1 MMRKLLT
8 FLKAV
13 AIATLIAGC
22 GGTGTENEPEITPE
36 IKFTEDIVTSG
47 ISVESAEQSITLS
60 FSSNVAWSATVSAN
74 WLTISPSSGEAG
86 KNSVKVE
93 VEENRT
99 GQPRSATI
107 TISDK
112 ESTRKVSVTV
122 RQEALKASLTVS
134 PESLEFSANKGE
146 EMLNVTSNTDWVITK
161 DAEWITLDSDKGKG
175 LATIAAGVTENT
187 SLTSRT
193 GTITVS
199 TSDGS
204 VKKTVSVRQSGA
216 DVIFTIDKNE
226 FNVAAVGESFSVKVT
241 RNIGYKINSQPEWV
255 KQPDKA
261 NSGNVD
267 TYTFTAEANTTTE
280 AREGVIVFCNDNNEC
295 VPVTVKQV
303 GANATLSV
311 SPAELTF
318 TAKAEA
324 KSLDITS
331 NTAWTATSSASWA
344 KINAASGN
352 GNAQVTVTAEENTA
366 ITQRSATIT
375 IKTADG
381 KATATVKVTQSA
393 ANVIFSVDRNEFN
406 VAAAGESF
414 SVKVTHNIGYK
425 INSMPDWVKQTNKT
439 TSGNTDTFT
448 FKAEANTS
456 TTARE
461 GVIVFCNDNNECVP
475 VTVKQVGANATLSVS
490 PAELTF
496 TANTESKSLNV
507 TSNTA
512 WTATSSASW
521 AKINAASGNGN
532 AQVTV
537 TAEENTAITQRS
549 ATVTIKTAD
558 GKASATVKVTQSA
571 ANVIFSVDRNEFNV
585 AAAGESF
592 SVKVTHN
599 IGYKI
604 NSQPEW
610 VKQTGK
616 EPSGN
621 TDTYTFTA
629 EANTSTEAREGVIVF
644 CNDNNEC
651 VPVTVKQVGANAT
664 LSVSPA
670 SMTFTAKSESKTFTV
685 TSNTDWTMT
694 SDAAWVK
701 LSATDGSGNA
711 QVTVTAEENTA
722 TKQRIA
728 TITLKTKDGKTTAT
742 VKLSQN
748 GADIIFR
755 IDGDNREYKVE
766 AEGGEIQFSVI
777 HNIECYLKKNPE
789 WVILDNMQ
797 TYNGATWYKLKVI
810 PNTSTT
816 ERGGK
821 IVIRGLAENECEL
834 EILVIQAAGKPK
846 GGNENTTTGGEIT
859 IE

>member
-1 MMRKLLT
+1 MRKLLT

-60 FSSNVAWSATVSAN
+60 FSTNVAWSATVSAD

-112 ESTRKVSVTV
+112 ESMQKVSVTV

-193 GTITVS
+193 GSITVS

-241 RNIGYKINSQPEWV
+241 HNIGYKINSQPEWV

-267 TYTFTAEANTTTE
+267 TYTFTAEANTSTE

-295 VPVTVKQV
+295 VPVTVKQA

-318 TAKAEA
+318 TANTES
-324 KSLDITS
+324 KSLDVTS
-331 NTAWTATSSASWA
+331 NTAWTAASGASWA
-344 KINAASGN
+344 KLNKTNGS
-352 GNAQVTVTAEENTA
+352 GNAQIAVTAEENTA

-393 ANVIFSVDRNEFN
+393 ANVIFSVDKNEHS
-406 VAAAGESF
+406 VAAAG
-414 SVKVTHNIGYK
+414 G
-425 INSMPDWVKQTNKT
+425 D
-439 TSGNTDTFT
+439 
-448 FKAEANTS
+448 
-456 TTARE
+456 
-461 GVIVFCNDNNECVP
+461 
-475 VTVKQVGANATLSVS
+475 
-490 PAELTF
+490 
-496 TANTESKSLNV
+496 
-507 TSNTA
+507 
-512 WTATSSASW
+512 
-521 AKINAASGNGN
+521 
-532 AQVTV
+532 
-537 TAEENTAITQRS
+537 
-549 ATVTIKTAD
+549 
-558 GKASATVKVTQSA
+558 
-571 ANVIFSVDRNEFNV
+571 
-585 AAAGESF
+585 F

-604 NSQPEW
+604 NSQPDW

-616 EPSGN
+616 ASSGN
-621 TDTYTFTA
+621 VDTYTFNA

-651 VPVTVKQVGANAT
+651 VPVTVKQAGANAT

-766 AEGGEIQFSVI
+766 AEGGEIQFFVI

-797 TYNGATWYKLKVI
+797 TYNGATWYKLKVL
-810 PNTSTT
+810 PNTSTS
-816 ERGGK
+816 ERGGI

>member
-47 ISVESAEQSITLS
+47 ISVESAEQSVTLS
-60 FSSNVAWSATVSAN
+60 FSTNVAWSATVSAD

-112 ESTRKVSVTV
+112 ESMQKVSVTV

-193 GTITVS
+193 GSITVS

-216 DVIFTIDKNE
+216 DVVFSVDKNE
-226 FNVAAVGESFSVKVT
+226 HSVAAAGGDFTVKVT

-267 TYTFTAEANTTTE
+267 TYTFTAEANTSTE
-280 AREGVIVFCNDNNEC
+280 AREGIIVFCNDNNEC
-295 VPVTVKQV
+295 VPVTVKQ
-303 GANATLSV
+303 A
-311 SPAELTF
+311 
-318 TAKAEA
+318 
-324 KSLDITS
+324 
-331 NTAWTATSSASWA
+331 
-344 KINAASGN
+344 
-352 GNAQVTVTAEENTA
+352 
-366 ITQRSATIT
+366 
-375 IKTADG
+375 
-381 KATATVKVTQSA
+381 
-393 ANVIFSVDRNEFN
+393 
-406 VAAAGESF
+406 
-414 SVKVTHNIGYK
+414 
-425 INSMPDWVKQTNKT
+425 
-439 TSGNTDTFT
+439 
-448 FKAEANTS
+448 
-456 TTARE
+456 
-461 GVIVFCNDNNECVP
+461 
-475 VTVKQVGANATLSVS
+475 GANATLSVS

-496 TANTESKSLNV
+496 TANTESKSLDV

-512 WTATSSASW
+512 WTAASGASW
-521 AKINAASGNGN
+521 AKLNKTNGSGN
-532 AQVTV
+532 AQIAV

-549 ATVTIKTAD
+549 ATITIKTAD

-571 ANVIFSVDRNEFNV
+571 ANVIFSVDKNEHSV
-585 AAAGESF
+585 AAAGGDF
-592 SVKVTHN
+592 TVKVTHN

-616 EPSGN
+616 VPSGN

-651 VPVTVKQVGANAT
+651 IQVTVKQAGAKAS

-670 SMTFTAKSESKTFTV
+670 ELTFTAKPESKSFSV
-685 TSNTDWTMT
+685 SSNTDW
-694 SDAAWVK
+694 SVASSADWVK
-701 LSATDGSGNA
+701 IGTTSGSGNA
-711 QVTVTAEENTA
+711 HVTASAEENTA
-722 TKQRIA
+722 TTQRTA
-728 TITLKTKDGKTTAT
+728 TITLKTTDGKATAT
-742 VKLSQN
+742 IKVTQNPADVVFSIDIKEFSIDAKGEEITIKIKHNSAYSVKSMPDWVNQTN
-748 GADIIFR
+748 KTVSGDTDNISFAVQHNPGYKRQGEIIFNG
-755 IDGDNREYKVE
+755 DGIYGTVTIK
-766 AEGGEIQFSVI
+766 QFGS
-777 HNIECYLKKNPE
+777 KA
-789 WVILDNMQ
+789 D
-797 TYNGATWYKLKVI
+797 
-810 PNTSTT
+810 
-816 ERGGK
+816 
-821 IVIRGLAENECEL
+821 
-834 EILVIQAAGKPK
+834 
-846 GGNENTTTGGEIT
+846 GGNDDTTTGGKIT
-859 IE
+859 LE

>member
-1 MMRKLLT
+1 MRKLLT

-22 GGTGTENEPEITPE
+22 GGTGTETEPEITPE

-60 FSSNVAWSATVSAN
+60 FSTNVAWSATVSAD

-112 ESTRKVSVTV
+112 ESMQKVSVTI

-216 DVIFTIDKNE
+216 DVIFTINKNE

-241 RNIGYKINSQPEWV
+241 RNIGYKINSQPEWM

-261 NSGNVD
+261 NSGNV
-267 TYTFTAEANTTTE
+267 
-280 AREGVIVFCNDNNEC
+280 
-295 VPVTVKQV
+295 
-303 GANATLSV
+303 
-311 SPAELTF
+311 
-318 TAKAEA
+318 
-324 KSLDITS
+324 
-331 NTAWTATSSASWA
+331 
-344 KINAASGN
+344 
-352 GNAQVTVTAEENTA
+352 
-366 ITQRSATIT
+366 
-375 IKTADG
+375 
-381 KATATVKVTQSA
+381 
-393 ANVIFSVDRNEFN
+393 
-406 VAAAGESF
+406 
-414 SVKVTHNIGYK
+414 
-425 INSMPDWVKQTNKT
+425 
-439 TSGNTDTFT
+439 
-448 FKAEANTS
+448 
-456 TTARE
+456 
-461 GVIVFCNDNNECVP
+461 
-475 VTVKQVGANATLSVS
+475 
-490 PAELTF
+490 
-496 TANTESKSLNV
+496 
-507 TSNTA
+507 
-512 WTATSSASW
+512 
-521 AKINAASGNGN
+521 
-532 AQVTV
+532 
-537 TAEENTAITQRS
+537 
-549 ATVTIKTAD
+549 
-558 GKASATVKVTQSA
+558 
-571 ANVIFSVDRNEFNV
+571 
-585 AAAGESF
+585 
-592 SVKVTHN
+592 
-599 IGYKI
+599 
-604 NSQPEW
+604 
-610 VKQTGK
+610 
-616 EPSGN
+616 
-621 TDTYTFTA
+621 DTYTFTA

-651 VPVTVKQVGANAT
+651 VPVTVKQAGANATLSVSPAELTFTANTESKSLDVTSNTAWTAASGASWAKLNKTNGSGNAQIAVTAEENTAITQRSATITIKTADGKASATVKVTQSAANVIFSVDKNEHSVATAGGDFTVKVTHNIGYKINSQPEWVKQADKTTSGNTDTFSFKAEANTSTVAREGVIVFCNDNNECVPVTVKQAGANAT

-766 AEGGEIQFSVI
+766 AEGGEIQFFVI

-797 TYNGATWYKLKVI
+797 TYNGATCYKLKVL
-810 PNTSTT
+810 PNTSTS
-816 ERGGK
+816 ERGGI

>member
-8 FLKAV
+8 FLQAV
-13 AIATLIAGC
+13 AISTLIAGC
-22 GGTGTENEPEITPE
+22 GGTGTETGPEITPE

-60 FSSNVAWSATVSAN
+60 FSTNVAWSATVSAD

-112 ESTRKVSVTV
+112 ESTQKVSVTV

-193 GTITVS
+193 GSITVS

-216 DVIFTIDKNE
+216 AVVFSVDKNE
-226 FNVAAVGESFSVKVT
+226 HS
-241 RNIGYKINSQPEWV
+241 
-255 KQPDKA
+255 
-261 NSGNVD
+261 
-267 TYTFTAEANTTTE
+267 
-280 AREGVIVFCNDNNEC
+280 
-295 VPVTVKQV
+295 
-303 GANATLSV
+303 
-311 SPAELTF
+311 
-318 TAKAEA
+318 
-324 KSLDITS
+324 
-331 NTAWTATSSASWA
+331 
-344 KINAASGN
+344 
-352 GNAQVTVTAEENTA
+352 
-366 ITQRSATIT
+366 
-375 IKTADG
+375 
-381 KATATVKVTQSA
+381 
-393 ANVIFSVDRNEFN
+393 
-406 VAAAGESF
+406 VAAAG
-414 SVKVTHNIGYK
+414 G
-425 INSMPDWVKQTNKT
+425 D
-439 TSGNTDTFT
+439 FT
-448 FKAEANTS
+448 
-456 TTARE
+456 
-461 GVIVFCNDNNECVP
+461 
-475 VTVKQVGANATLSVS
+475 
-490 PAELTF
+490 
-496 TANTESKSLNV
+496 
-507 TSNTA
+507 
-512 WTATSSASW
+512 
-521 AKINAASGNGN
+521 
-532 AQVTV
+532 
-537 TAEENTAITQRS
+537 
-549 ATVTIKTAD
+549 
-558 GKASATVKVTQSA
+558 
-571 ANVIFSVDRNEFNV
+571 
-585 AAAGESF
+585 
-592 SVKVTHN
+592 VKVTHN

-610 VKQTGK
+610 VKQPDK
-616 EPSGN
+616 ASSGN
-621 TDTYTFTA
+621 VDTYTFTA

-651 VPVTVKQVGANAT
+651 VPVTVKQAGANATLSASPAELTFTANTESKSLDVTSNTAWTAASGASWAKLNKTNGSGNAQIAVTAEENTAITQRSATITIKTADGKASATVKVTQSAANVIFSVDKNEHSVAAAGGDFTVKVTHNIGYKINSQPEWVKQADKTTSGNTDTFSFKAEANTSTVAREGVIVFCNDNNECVPVTVKQAGANAT

-766 AEGGEIQFSVI
+766 AEGGEIQFFVI

-797 TYNGATWYKLKVI
+797 TYNGATCYKLKVL
-810 PNTSTT
+810 PNTSTS
-816 ERGGK
+816 ERGGI

>member
-8 FLKAV
+8 FLQAV
-13 AIATLIAGC
+13 AISTLIAGC

-60 FSSNVAWSATVSAN
+60 FSTNVAWSATVSAD

-112 ESTRKVSVTV
+112 ESMQKVSVTV

-193 GTITVS
+193 GSITVS

-216 DVIFTIDKNE
+216 DVVFSVDKNE
-226 FNVAAVGESFSVKVT
+226 HSVAAAGGDFTVKVT
-241 RNIGYKINSQPEWV
+241 HNIGYKINSQPEWV
-255 KQPDKA
+255 KQTGKVP
-261 NSGNVD
+261 SGNTD
-267 TYTFTAEANTTTE
+267 TYTFTAEANTSTE
-280 AREGVIVFCNDNNEC
+280 AREGIIVFCNDNNEC
-295 VPVTVKQV
+295 VPVTVKQ
-303 GANATLSV
+303 A
-311 SPAELTF
+311 
-318 TAKAEA
+318 
-324 KSLDITS
+324 
-331 NTAWTATSSASWA
+331 
-344 KINAASGN
+344 
-352 GNAQVTVTAEENTA
+352 
-366 ITQRSATIT
+366 
-375 IKTADG
+375 
-381 KATATVKVTQSA
+381 
-393 ANVIFSVDRNEFN
+393 
-406 VAAAGESF
+406 
-414 SVKVTHNIGYK
+414 
-425 INSMPDWVKQTNKT
+425 
-439 TSGNTDTFT
+439 
-448 FKAEANTS
+448 
-456 TTARE
+456 
-461 GVIVFCNDNNECVP
+461 
-475 VTVKQVGANATLSVS
+475 GANATLSVS

-496 TANTESKSLNV
+496 TANTESKSLDV

-512 WTATSSASW
+512 WTAASGASW
-521 AKINAASGNGN
+521 AKLNKTNGSGN
-532 AQVTV
+532 AQIAV

-549 ATVTIKTAD
+549 ATITIKTAD

-571 ANVIFSVDRNEFNV
+571 ANVIFSVDKNEHSV
-585 AAAGESF
+585 AAAGGDF
-592 SVKVTHN
+592 TVKVTHN

-616 EPSGN
+616 VPSGN

-651 VPVTVKQVGANAT
+651 IQVTVKQAGAKAS

-670 SMTFTAKSESKTFTV
+670 ELTFTAKPESKSFSV
-685 TSNTDWTMT
+685 SSNTDW
-694 SDAAWVK
+694 SVASSADWVK
-701 LSATDGSGNA
+701 IGTTSGSGNA
-711 QVTVTAEENTA
+711 HVTASAEENTA
-722 TKQRIA
+722 TTQRTA
-728 TITLKTKDGKTTAT
+728 TITLKTTDGKATAT
-742 VKLSQN
+742 IKVTQNPADVVFSIDIKEFSIDAKGEEITIKIKHNSAYSVKSMPDWVNQTN
-748 GADIIFR
+748 KTVSGDTDNISFAVQHNPGYKRQGEIIFNG
-755 IDGDNREYKVE
+755 DGIYGTVTIK
-766 AEGGEIQFSVI
+766 QFGS
-777 HNIECYLKKNPE
+777 KA
-789 WVILDNMQ
+789 D
-797 TYNGATWYKLKVI
+797 
-810 PNTSTT
+810 
-816 ERGGK
+816 
-821 IVIRGLAENECEL
+821 
-834 EILVIQAAGKPK
+834 
-846 GGNENTTTGGEIT
+846 GGNDDTTTGGKIT
-859 IE
+859 LE

>member
-60 FSSNVAWSATVSAN
+60 FSTNVAWSATVSAD

-112 ESTRKVSVTV
+112 ESMQKVSVTV

-193 GTITVS
+193 GSITVS

-216 DVIFTIDKNE
+216 DVVFSVDKNE
-226 FNVAAVGESFSVKVT
+226 HSVAAAGGDFTVKVT
-241 RNIGYKINSQPEWV
+241 HNIGYKINSQPEWV

-267 TYTFTAEANTTTE
+267 TYTFTAEANTSTE
-280 AREGVIVFCNDNNEC
+280 AREGIIVFCNDNNEC
-295 VPVTVKQV
+295 VPVTVKQ
-303 GANATLSV
+303 A
-311 SPAELTF
+311 
-318 TAKAEA
+318 
-324 KSLDITS
+324 
-331 NTAWTATSSASWA
+331 
-344 KINAASGN
+344 
-352 GNAQVTVTAEENTA
+352 
-366 ITQRSATIT
+366 
-375 IKTADG
+375 
-381 KATATVKVTQSA
+381 
-393 ANVIFSVDRNEFN
+393 
-406 VAAAGESF
+406 
-414 SVKVTHNIGYK
+414 
-425 INSMPDWVKQTNKT
+425 
-439 TSGNTDTFT
+439 
-448 FKAEANTS
+448 
-456 TTARE
+456 
-461 GVIVFCNDNNECVP
+461 
-475 VTVKQVGANATLSVS
+475 GANATLSVS

-496 TANTESKSLNV
+496 TANTESKSLDV

-512 WTATSSASW
+512 WTAASGASW
-521 AKINAASGNGN
+521 AKLNKTNGSGN
-532 AQVTV
+532 AQIAV

-549 ATVTIKTAD
+549 ATITIKTAD

-571 ANVIFSVDRNEFNV
+571 ANVIFSVDKNEHSV
-585 AAAGESF
+585 AAAGGDF
-592 SVKVTHN
+592 TVKVTHN

-616 EPSGN
+616 VSSGN

-651 VPVTVKQVGANAT
+651 IQVTVKQAGAKAS

-670 SMTFTAKSESKTFTV
+670 ELTFTAKPESKSFSV
-685 TSNTDWTMT
+685 SSNTDW
-694 SDAAWVK
+694 SVASSADWVK
-701 LSATDGSGNA
+701 IGTTSGSGNA
-711 QVTVTAEENTA
+711 HVTASAEENTA
-722 TKQRIA
+722 TTQRTA
-728 TITLKTKDGKTTAT
+728 TITLKTTDGKATAT
-742 VKLSQN
+742 IKVTQNPADVVFSIDIKEFSIDAKGEEITIKIKHNSAYSVKSMPDWVNQTN
-748 GADIIFR
+748 KTVSGDTDNISFAVQHNPGYKRQGEIIFNG
-755 IDGDNREYKVE
+755 DGIYGTVTIK
-766 AEGGEIQFSVI
+766 QFGS
-777 HNIECYLKKNPE
+777 KA
-789 WVILDNMQ
+789 D
-797 TYNGATWYKLKVI
+797 
-810 PNTSTT
+810 
-816 ERGGK
+816 
-821 IVIRGLAENECEL
+821 
-834 EILVIQAAGKPK
+834 
-846 GGNENTTTGGEIT
+846 GGNDDTTTGGKIT
-859 IE
+859 LE

>member
-8 FLKAV
+8 FLQAV
-13 AIATLIAGC
+13 AISTLIAGC
-22 GGTGTENEPEITPE
+22 GGTGTETGPEITPE

-60 FSSNVAWSATVSAN
+60 FSTNVAWSATVSAD

-112 ESTRKVSVTV
+112 ESMQKVSVTI

-241 RNIGYKINSQPEWV
+241 HNIGYKINSQPEWV
-255 KQPDKA
+255 KQADKA

-267 TYTFTAEANTTTE
+267 TYTFTAEANTSTE

-295 VPVTVKQV
+295 VPVTVKQA

-318 TAKAEA
+318 TANTES
-324 KSLDITS
+324 KSLDVTS
-331 NTAWTATSSASWA
+331 NTAWTAASGASWA
-344 KINAASGN
+344 KLNKTNGS
-352 GNAQVTVTAEENTA
+352 GNAQIAVTAEENTA

-393 ANVIFSVDRNEFN
+393 ANVIFSVDKNEHS
-406 VAAAGESF
+406 VATAGGDF
-414 SVKVTHNIGYK
+414 TVKVTRNIGYK
-425 INSMPDWVKQTNKT
+425 INSQPEWVKQADKT
-439 TSGNTDTFT
+439 TSGNTDTFS

-456 TTARE
+456 TVARE

-475 VTVKQVGANATLSVS
+475 VTVKQA
-490 PAELTF
+490 
-496 TANTESKSLNV
+496 
-507 TSNTA
+507 
-512 WTATSSASW
+512 
-521 AKINAASGNGN
+521 
-532 AQVTV
+532 
-537 TAEENTAITQRS
+537 
-549 ATVTIKTAD
+549 
-558 GKASATVKVTQSA
+558 
-571 ANVIFSVDRNEFNV
+571 
-585 AAAGESF
+585 
-592 SVKVTHN
+592 
-599 IGYKI
+599 
-604 NSQPEW
+604 
-610 VKQTGK
+610 
-616 EPSGN
+616 
-621 TDTYTFTA
+621 
-629 EANTSTEAREGVIVF
+629 
-644 CNDNNEC
+644 
-651 VPVTVKQVGANAT
+651 GANAT

-766 AEGGEIQFSVI
+766 AEGGEIQFFVI

-797 TYNGATWYKLKVI
+797 TYNGATCYKLKVL
-810 PNTSTT
+810 PNTSTS
-816 ERGGK
+816 ERGGI

>member
-47 ISVESAEQSITLS
+47 ISIESAEQSITLS
-60 FSSNVAWSATVSAN
+60 FSTNVAWSATVSAD

-112 ESTRKVSVTV
+112 ESMQKVSVTV

-193 GTITVS
+193 GSITVS

-216 DVIFTIDKNE
+216 DVVFSVDKNE
-226 FNVAAVGESFSVKVT
+226 HSVAAAGGDFTVKVT
-241 RNIGYKINSQPEWV
+241 HNIGYKINSQPEWV

-267 TYTFTAEANTTTE
+267 TYTFTAEANTSTE
-280 AREGVIVFCNDNNEC
+280 AREGIIVFCNDNNEC
-295 VPVTVKQV
+295 VPVTVKQ
-303 GANATLSV
+303 A
-311 SPAELTF
+311 
-318 TAKAEA
+318 
-324 KSLDITS
+324 
-331 NTAWTATSSASWA
+331 
-344 KINAASGN
+344 
-352 GNAQVTVTAEENTA
+352 
-366 ITQRSATIT
+366 
-375 IKTADG
+375 
-381 KATATVKVTQSA
+381 
-393 ANVIFSVDRNEFN
+393 
-406 VAAAGESF
+406 
-414 SVKVTHNIGYK
+414 
-425 INSMPDWVKQTNKT
+425 
-439 TSGNTDTFT
+439 
-448 FKAEANTS
+448 
-456 TTARE
+456 
-461 GVIVFCNDNNECVP
+461 
-475 VTVKQVGANATLSVS
+475 GANATLSVS

-496 TANTESKSLNV
+496 TANTESKSLDV

-512 WTATSSASW
+512 WTAASGASW
-521 AKINAASGNGN
+521 AKLNKTNGSGN
-532 AQVTV
+532 AQIAV

-549 ATVTIKTAD
+549 ATITIKTAD

-571 ANVIFSVDRNEFNV
+571 ANVIFSVDKNAHSV
-585 AAAGESF
+585 AAAGGDIT
-592 SVKVTHN
+592 VKVTRN

-616 EPSGN
+616 VPSGN

-651 VPVTVKQVGANAT
+651 IQVTVKQAGAKAS

-670 SMTFTAKSESKTFTV
+670 ELTFTAKPESKSFSV
-685 TSNTDWTMT
+685 SSNTDW
-694 SDAAWVK
+694 SVASSADWVK
-701 LSATDGSGNA
+701 IGTTSGSGNA
-711 QVTVTAEENTA
+711 HVTASAEENTA
-722 TKQRIA
+722 TTQRTA
-728 TITLKTKDGKTTAT
+728 TITLKTTDGKATAT
-742 VKLSQN
+742 IKVTQNPADVVFSIDIKEFSIDAKGEEITIKIKHNSAYSVKSMPDWVNQTN
-748 GADIIFR
+748 KTVSGDTDNISFAVQHNPGYKRQGEIIFNG
-755 IDGDNREYKVE
+755 DGIYGTVTIK
-766 AEGGEIQFSVI
+766 QFGS
-777 HNIECYLKKNPE
+777 KA
-789 WVILDNMQ
+789 D
-797 TYNGATWYKLKVI
+797 
-810 PNTSTT
+810 
-816 ERGGK
+816 
-821 IVIRGLAENECEL
+821 
-834 EILVIQAAGKPK
+834 
-846 GGNENTTTGGEIT
+846 GGNDDTTTGGKIT
-859 IE
+859 LE

>member
-1 MMRKLLT
+1 MRKLLT
-8 FLKAV
+8 FLQAV
-13 AIATLIAGC
+13 AISTLIAGC

-60 FSSNVAWSATVSAN
+60 FSTNVAWSATVSAD

-112 ESTRKVSVTV
+112 ESMQKVSVTI

-193 GTITVS
+193 GIITVS

-267 TYTFTAEANTTTE
+267 TYTFTAEANTSTE

-295 VPVTVKQV
+295 VPVTVKQ
-303 GANATLSV
+303 A
-311 SPAELTF
+311 
-318 TAKAEA
+318 
-324 KSLDITS
+324 
-331 NTAWTATSSASWA
+331 
-344 KINAASGN
+344 
-352 GNAQVTVTAEENTA
+352 
-366 ITQRSATIT
+366 
-375 IKTADG
+375 
-381 KATATVKVTQSA
+381 
-393 ANVIFSVDRNEFN
+393 
-406 VAAAGESF
+406 
-414 SVKVTHNIGYK
+414 
-425 INSMPDWVKQTNKT
+425 
-439 TSGNTDTFT
+439 
-448 FKAEANTS
+448 
-456 TTARE
+456 
-461 GVIVFCNDNNECVP
+461 
-475 VTVKQVGANATLSVS
+475 GANATLSVS

-496 TANTESKSLNV
+496 TANTESKSLDV

-512 WTATSSASW
+512 WTAASGASW
-521 AKINAASGNGN
+521 AKLNKTNGSGN
-532 AQVTV
+532 AQIAV

-549 ATVTIKTAD
+549 ATITIKTAD

-571 ANVIFSVDRNEFNV
+571 ANVIFSVDKNEHSV
-585 AAAGESF
+585 ATAGGDF
-592 SVKVTHN
+592 TVKVTHN

-610 VKQTGK
+610 VKQADKTT
-616 EPSGN
+616 SGN
-621 TDTYTFTA
+621 TDTFSFKA
-629 EANTSTEAREGVIVF
+629 EANTSTVAREGVIVF

-651 VPVTVKQVGANAT
+651 VPVTVKQAGANAT

-766 AEGGEIQFSVI
+766 AEGGEIQFFVI

-797 TYNGATWYKLKVI
+797 TYNGATCYKLKVL
-810 PNTSTT
+810 PNTSTS
-816 ERGGK
+816 ERGGI

>member
-1 MMRKLLT
+1 MRKLLT

-60 FSSNVAWSATVSAN
+60 FSSNVAWSATVSAD

-112 ESTRKVSVTV
+112 ESMQKVSVTV

-193 GTITVS
+193 GSITVS
-199 TSDGS
+199 TTDGS

-226 FNVAAVGESFSVKVT
+226 FNVAAVGESFTVKVT
-241 RNIGYKINSQPEWV
+241 HNIGYKINSQPEWV
-255 KQPDKA
+255 KQADKA

-267 TYTFTAEANTTTE
+267 TYTFTAEANTSTE

-295 VPVTVKQV
+295 VPVTVKQ
-303 GANATLSV
+303 A
-311 SPAELTF
+311 
-318 TAKAEA
+318 
-324 KSLDITS
+324 
-331 NTAWTATSSASWA
+331 
-344 KINAASGN
+344 
-352 GNAQVTVTAEENTA
+352 
-366 ITQRSATIT
+366 
-375 IKTADG
+375 
-381 KATATVKVTQSA
+381 
-393 ANVIFSVDRNEFN
+393 
-406 VAAAGESF
+406 
-414 SVKVTHNIGYK
+414 
-425 INSMPDWVKQTNKT
+425 
-439 TSGNTDTFT
+439 
-448 FKAEANTS
+448 
-456 TTARE
+456 
-461 GVIVFCNDNNECVP
+461 
-475 VTVKQVGANATLSVS
+475 GANATLSVS

-496 TANTESKSLNV
+496 TANTESKSLDV

-512 WTATSSASW
+512 WTAASGASW
-521 AKINAASGNGN
+521 AKLNKTNGSGN
-532 AQVTV
+532 AQIAV

-558 GKASATVKVTQSA
+558 GKASATVKVTQSS
-571 ANVIFSVDRNEFNV
+571 ANVIFSVDKNEHSV
-585 AAAGESF
+585 AAAGGDF

-616 EPSGN
+616 VPSGN

-651 VPVTVKQVGANAT
+651 VPVTVKQAGANAT

-670 SMTFTAKSESKTFTV
+670 ELTFTAKPESKSFSV
-685 TSNTDWTMT
+685 SSNTDW
-694 SDAAWVK
+694 SVASSADWVK
-701 LSATDGSGNA
+701 IGTTSGSGNA
-711 QVTVTAEENTA
+711 QVTASAEENTA
-722 TKQRIA
+722 TTQRTA
-728 TITLKTKDGKTTAT
+728 TITLKTTDGKATAT
-742 VKLSQN
+742 IKVTQNPADVVFSIDIKEFSIDAKGEEITIKIKHNTAYSVKSMPDWVNQTN
-748 GADIIFR
+748 KTVSGDTDNISFAVQHNPGYKRQGEIIFNG
-755 IDGDNREYKVE
+755 DGIYGTVTIKQFGSKAD
-766 AEGGEIQFSVI
+766 GGT
-777 HNIECYLKKNPE
+777 
-789 WVILDNMQ
+789 DD
-797 TYNGATWYKLKVI
+797 
-810 PNTSTT
+810 
-816 ERGGK
+816 
-821 IVIRGLAENECEL
+821 
-834 EILVIQAAGKPK
+834 
-846 GGNENTTTGGEIT
+846 TTTGGKIT
-859 IE
+859 LE

>member
-1 MMRKLLT
+1 
-8 FLKAV
+8 
-13 AIATLIAGC
+13 
-22 GGTGTENEPEITPE
+22 
-36 IKFTEDIVTSG
+36 
-47 ISVESAEQSITLS
+47 
-60 FSSNVAWSATVSAN
+60 
-74 WLTISPSSGEAG
+74 
-86 KNSVKVE
+86 
-93 VEENRT
+93 
-99 GQPRSATI
+99 
-107 TISDK
+107 
-112 ESTRKVSVTV
+112 
-122 RQEALKASLTVS
+122 
-134 PESLEFSANKGE
+134 
-146 EMLNVTSNTDWVITK
+146 MLNVTSNTDWVITK

-193 GTITVS
+193 GSITVS

-216 DVIFTIDKNE
+216 DVIFTID
-226 FNVAAVGESFSVKVT
+226 
-241 RNIGYKINSQPEWV
+241 
-255 KQPDKA
+255 
-261 NSGNVD
+261 
-267 TYTFTAEANTTTE
+267 
-280 AREGVIVFCNDNNEC
+280 
-295 VPVTVKQV
+295 
-303 GANATLSV
+303 
-311 SPAELTF
+311 
-318 TAKAEA
+318 
-324 KSLDITS
+324 
-331 NTAWTATSSASWA
+331 
-344 KINAASGN
+344 
-352 GNAQVTVTAEENTA
+352 
-366 ITQRSATIT
+366 
-375 IKTADG
+375 
-381 KATATVKVTQSA
+381 
-393 ANVIFSVDRNEFN
+393 RNEF
-406 VAAAGESF
+406 S
-414 SVKVTHNIGYK
+414 
-425 INSMPDWVKQTNKT
+425 
-439 TSGNTDTFT
+439 
-448 FKAEANTS
+448 
-456 TTARE
+456 
-461 GVIVFCNDNNECVP
+461 
-475 VTVKQVGANATLSVS
+475 
-490 PAELTF
+490 
-496 TANTESKSLNV
+496 
-507 TSNTA
+507 
-512 WTATSSASW
+512 
-521 AKINAASGNGN
+521 
-532 AQVTV
+532 
-537 TAEENTAITQRS
+537 
-549 ATVTIKTAD
+549 
-558 GKASATVKVTQSA
+558 
-571 ANVIFSVDRNEFNV
+571 V

-610 VKQTGK
+610 VKQTDK
-616 EPSGN
+616 ANSGN
-621 TDTYTFTA
+621 VDTYTFTA

-651 VPVTVKQVGANAT
+651 VPVTVKQAGANAT

-766 AEGGEIQFSVI
+766 AEGGEIQFFVI

-797 TYNGATWYKLKVI
+797 TYNGATCYKLKVL
-810 PNTSTT
+810 PNTSTS
-816 ERGGK
+816 ERGGI

>member
-8 FLKAV
+8 FLQAV
-13 AIATLIAGC
+13 AISTLIAGC

-60 FSSNVAWSATVSAN
+60 FSTNVAWSATVSAD

-112 ESTRKVSVTV
+112 ESMQKVSVTI

-216 DVIFTIDKNE
+216 DVIFTINKNE

-241 RNIGYKINSQPEWV
+241 RNIGYKINSQPECV

-261 NSGNVD
+261 NSGNV
-267 TYTFTAEANTTTE
+267 
-280 AREGVIVFCNDNNEC
+280 
-295 VPVTVKQV
+295 
-303 GANATLSV
+303 
-311 SPAELTF
+311 
-318 TAKAEA
+318 
-324 KSLDITS
+324 
-331 NTAWTATSSASWA
+331 
-344 KINAASGN
+344 
-352 GNAQVTVTAEENTA
+352 
-366 ITQRSATIT
+366 
-375 IKTADG
+375 
-381 KATATVKVTQSA
+381 
-393 ANVIFSVDRNEFN
+393 
-406 VAAAGESF
+406 
-414 SVKVTHNIGYK
+414 
-425 INSMPDWVKQTNKT
+425 
-439 TSGNTDTFT
+439 
-448 FKAEANTS
+448 
-456 TTARE
+456 
-461 GVIVFCNDNNECVP
+461 
-475 VTVKQVGANATLSVS
+475 
-490 PAELTF
+490 
-496 TANTESKSLNV
+496 
-507 TSNTA
+507 
-512 WTATSSASW
+512 
-521 AKINAASGNGN
+521 
-532 AQVTV
+532 
-537 TAEENTAITQRS
+537 
-549 ATVTIKTAD
+549 
-558 GKASATVKVTQSA
+558 
-571 ANVIFSVDRNEFNV
+571 
-585 AAAGESF
+585 
-592 SVKVTHN
+592 
-599 IGYKI
+599 
-604 NSQPEW
+604 
-610 VKQTGK
+610 
-616 EPSGN
+616 
-621 TDTYTFTA
+621 DTYTFTA

-651 VPVTVKQVGANAT
+651 VPVTVKQAGANATLSVSPAELTFTANTESKSLDVTSNTAWTAASGASWAKLNKTNGSGNAQIAVTAEENTAITQRSATITIKTADGKASATVKVTQSAANVIFSVDKNEHSVATAGGDFTVKVTHNIGYKINSQPEWVKQADKTTSGNTDTFSFKAEANTSTVAREGVIVFCNDNNECVPVTVKQAGANAT

-766 AEGGEIQFSVI
+766 AEGGEIQFFVI

-797 TYNGATWYKLKVI
+797 TYNGATCYKLKVL
-810 PNTSTT
+810 PNTSTS
-816 ERGGK
+816 ERGGI

>member
-1 MMRKLLT
+1 MRKLLT

-60 FSSNVAWSATVSAN
+60 FSSNVAWSATVSAD

-112 ESTRKVSVTV
+112 ESTQKVSVTV

-241 RNIGYKINSQPEWV
+241 
-255 KQPDKA
+255 
-261 NSGNVD
+261 
-267 TYTFTAEANTTTE
+267 
-280 AREGVIVFCNDNNEC
+280 
-295 VPVTVKQV
+295 
-303 GANATLSV
+303 
-311 SPAELTF
+311 
-318 TAKAEA
+318 
-324 KSLDITS
+324 
-331 NTAWTATSSASWA
+331 
-344 KINAASGN
+344 
-352 GNAQVTVTAEENTA
+352 
-366 ITQRSATIT
+366 
-375 IKTADG
+375 
-381 KATATVKVTQSA
+381 
-393 ANVIFSVDRNEFN
+393 
-406 VAAAGESF
+406 
-414 SVKVTHNIGYK
+414 
-425 INSMPDWVKQTNKT
+425 
-439 TSGNTDTFT
+439 
-448 FKAEANTS
+448 
-456 TTARE
+456 
-461 GVIVFCNDNNECVP
+461 
-475 VTVKQVGANATLSVS
+475 
-490 PAELTF
+490 
-496 TANTESKSLNV
+496 
-507 TSNTA
+507 
-512 WTATSSASW
+512 
-521 AKINAASGNGN
+521 
-532 AQVTV
+532 
-537 TAEENTAITQRS
+537 
-549 ATVTIKTAD
+549 
-558 GKASATVKVTQSA
+558 
-571 ANVIFSVDRNEFNV
+571 
-585 AAAGESF
+585 
-592 SVKVTHN
+592 HN

-610 VKQTGK
+610 VKQTDK
-616 EPSGN
+616 VPSGN

-651 VPVTVKQVGANAT
+651 VPVTVKQTGANATLSVSPAELAFTAKSESKTFSIASNTAWTATSSAPWAKINAASGSGNAQVVVSAEENTAITQRSATVTIKTADGKASATVKVTQSSANVIFSVDRNEFDVAAAGESFSVKVTHNIGYKINSQPEWVKQTGKVPSGNTDTYTFKAEANTSTVAREGVIVFCNDNNECVPVTVKQAGANAT

-766 AEGGEIQFSVI
+766 AEGGEIQFFVI
-777 HNIECYLKKNPE
+777 HNIECYLKEIPE

-797 TYNGATWYKLKVI
+797 TYNGATWYKLKVL

>member
-8 FLKAV
+8 FLQAV

-60 FSSNVAWSATVSAN
+60 FSTNVAWSATVSAD

-112 ESTRKVSVTV
+112 ESTQKVSVTV

-193 GTITVS
+193 GSITVS

-241 RNIGYKINSQPEWV
+241 HNIGYKINSQPEWV
-255 KQPDKA
+255 KQTGMVP
-261 NSGNVD
+261 SGNTD
-267 TYTFTAEANTTTE
+267 TYTFTAEANTSTE

-295 VPVTVKQV
+295 VPVTVKQA

-324 KSLDITS
+324 KSL
-331 NTAWTATSSASWA
+331 
-344 KINAASGN
+344 
-352 GNAQVTVTAEENTA
+352 
-366 ITQRSATIT
+366 
-375 IKTADG
+375 
-381 KATATVKVTQSA
+381 
-393 ANVIFSVDRNEFN
+393 
-406 VAAAGESF
+406 
-414 SVKVTHNIGYK
+414 
-425 INSMPDWVKQTNKT
+425 
-439 TSGNTDTFT
+439 
-448 FKAEANTS
+448 
-456 TTARE
+456 
-461 GVIVFCNDNNECVP
+461 
-475 VTVKQVGANATLSVS
+475 
-490 PAELTF
+490 
-496 TANTESKSLNV
+496 NV
-507 TSNTA
+507 TSNIA

-558 GKASATVKVTQSA
+558 GKATATVKVTQSA
-571 ANVIFSVDRNEFNV
+571 ANVIFSVDKNEHSV
-585 AAAGESF
+585 AAAGGDF
-592 SVKVTHN
+592 TVKVTRN

-604 NSQPEW
+604 NSQPDW
-610 VKQTGK
+610 VKQTDK
-616 EPSGN
+616 VPSGN
-621 TDTYTFTA
+621 TDTYTFAA

-766 AEGGEIQFSVI
+766 AEGGEIQFVVI
-777 HNIECYLKKNPE
+777 HNIECYLKEIPE

>member
-1 MMRKLLT
+1 MRKLLT
-8 FLKAV
+8 FLQAV

-60 FSSNVAWSATVSAN
+60 FSTNVAWSATVSAD
-74 WLTISPSSGEAG
+74 WLTISPSSGEVG

-112 ESTRKVSVTV
+112 KSMQKVSVTV
-122 RQEALKASLTVS
+122 RQEALKASLSVS

-193 GTITVS
+193 GSITVS

-216 DVIFTIDKNE
+216 AVVFTIDRNE
-226 FNVAAVGESFSVKVT
+226 FSVAAAGESFSVKVT
-241 RNIGYKINSQPEWV
+241 HNIGYKINSQPEWV
-255 KQPDKA
+255 KQPDKTT
-261 NSGNVD
+261 SGNTD

-295 VPVTVKQV
+295 VPVTVKQA

-318 TAKAEA
+318 TANTES
-324 KSLDITS
+324 KSLDVTS
-331 NTAWTATSSASWA
+331 NTAWTAASGASWA
-344 KINAASGN
+344 KLNKTNGS
-352 GNAQVTVTAEENTA
+352 GNAQIAVTAEENTA
-366 ITQRSATIT
+366 ITQRSATVT

-425 INSMPDWVKQTNKT
+425 INSMPEWVKQTDKVP
-439 TSGNTDTFT
+439 SGNTDTYT

-456 TTARE
+456 TA
-461 GVIVFCNDNNECVP
+461 
-475 VTVKQVGANATLSVS
+475 
-490 PAELTF
+490 
-496 TANTESKSLNV
+496 
-507 TSNTA
+507 
-512 WTATSSASW
+512 
-521 AKINAASGNGN
+521 
-532 AQVTV
+532 
-537 TAEENTAITQRS
+537 
-549 ATVTIKTAD
+549 
-558 GKASATVKVTQSA
+558 
-571 ANVIFSVDRNEFNV
+571 
-585 AAAGESF
+585 
-592 SVKVTHN
+592 
-599 IGYKI
+599 
-604 NSQPEW
+604 
-610 VKQTGK
+610 
-616 EPSGN
+616 
-621 TDTYTFTA
+621 
-629 EANTSTEAREGVIVF
+629 AREGVIVF

-766 AEGGEIQFSVI
+766 AEGGEIQFVVI
-777 HNIECYLKKNPE
+777 HNIECYLKEIPE

>member
-60 FSSNVAWSATVSAN
+60 FSTNVAWSATVSAD

-112 ESTRKVSVTV
+112 ESMQKVSVTV

-193 GTITVS
+193 GSITVS

-216 DVIFTIDKNE
+216 DVVFSVDKNE
-226 FNVAAVGESFSVKVT
+226 HSVAAAGGDFTVKVT

-255 KQPDKA
+255 KQTGKVS
-261 NSGNVD
+261 SGNTD
-267 TYTFTAEANTTTE
+267 TYTFTAEANTSTE
-280 AREGVIVFCNDNNEC
+280 AREGIIVFCNDNNEC
-295 VPVTVKQV
+295 VPVTVKQ
-303 GANATLSV
+303 A
-311 SPAELTF
+311 
-318 TAKAEA
+318 
-324 KSLDITS
+324 
-331 NTAWTATSSASWA
+331 
-344 KINAASGN
+344 
-352 GNAQVTVTAEENTA
+352 
-366 ITQRSATIT
+366 
-375 IKTADG
+375 
-381 KATATVKVTQSA
+381 
-393 ANVIFSVDRNEFN
+393 
-406 VAAAGESF
+406 
-414 SVKVTHNIGYK
+414 
-425 INSMPDWVKQTNKT
+425 
-439 TSGNTDTFT
+439 
-448 FKAEANTS
+448 
-456 TTARE
+456 
-461 GVIVFCNDNNECVP
+461 
-475 VTVKQVGANATLSVS
+475 GANATLSVS

-496 TANTESKSLNV
+496 TANTESKSLDV

-512 WTATSSASW
+512 WTAASGASW
-521 AKINAASGNGN
+521 AKLNKTNGSGN
-532 AQVTV
+532 AQIAV

-549 ATVTIKTAD
+549 ATITIKTAD

-571 ANVIFSVDRNEFNV
+571 ANVIFSVDKNEHSV
-585 AAAGESF
+585 AAAGGDF
-592 SVKVTHN
+592 TVKVTHN

-616 EPSGN
+616 VPSGN

-651 VPVTVKQVGANAT
+651 IQVTVKQAGAKAS

-670 SMTFTAKSESKTFTV
+670 ELTFTAKPESKSFSV
-685 TSNTDWTMT
+685 SSNTDW
-694 SDAAWVK
+694 SVASSADWVK
-701 LSATDGSGNA
+701 IGTTSGSGNA
-711 QVTVTAEENTA
+711 HVTASAEENTA
-722 TKQRIA
+722 TTQRTA
-728 TITLKTKDGKTTAT
+728 TITLKTTDGKATAT
-742 VKLSQN
+742 IKVTQNPADVVFSIDIKEFSIDAKGEEITIKIKHNSAYSVKSMPDWVNQTN
-748 GADIIFR
+748 KTVSGDTDNISFAVQHNPGYKRQGEIIFNG
-755 IDGDNREYKVE
+755 DGIYGTVTIK
-766 AEGGEIQFSVI
+766 QFGS
-777 HNIECYLKKNPE
+777 KA
-789 WVILDNMQ
+789 D
-797 TYNGATWYKLKVI
+797 
-810 PNTSTT
+810 
-816 ERGGK
+816 
-821 IVIRGLAENECEL
+821 
-834 EILVIQAAGKPK
+834 
-846 GGNENTTTGGEIT
+846 GGNDDTTTGGKIT
-859 IE
+859 LE

>member
-1 MMRKLLT
+1 MRKLLT

-60 FSSNVAWSATVSAN
+60 FSTNVAWSATVSAD

-112 ESTRKVSVTV
+112 ESMQKVSVTV

-193 GTITVS
+193 GSITVS
-199 TSDGS
+199 TTDGS

-226 FNVAAVGESFSVKVT
+226 FNVAAAGESFSVKVT
-241 RNIGYKINSQPEWV
+241 HNIGYKINSQPEWV
-255 KQPDKA
+255 KQTDKVP
-261 NSGNVD
+261 SGNTD
-267 TYTFTAEANTTTE
+267 TYTFTAEANTSTE

-295 VPVTVKQV
+295 VPVTVKQA

-331 NTAWTATSSASWA
+331 NIAWTATSSASWA

-352 GNAQVTVTAEENTA
+352 GNAQVTVTAEENTT
-366 ITQRSATIT
+366 ITQRSATVT

-425 INSMPDWVKQTNKT
+425 INSMPDWMKQTNKT

-475 VTVKQVGANATLSVS
+475 VTVKQA
-490 PAELTF
+490 
-496 TANTESKSLNV
+496 
-507 TSNTA
+507 
-512 WTATSSASW
+512 
-521 AKINAASGNGN
+521 
-532 AQVTV
+532 
-537 TAEENTAITQRS
+537 
-549 ATVTIKTAD
+549 
-558 GKASATVKVTQSA
+558 
-571 ANVIFSVDRNEFNV
+571 
-585 AAAGESF
+585 
-592 SVKVTHN
+592 
-599 IGYKI
+599 
-604 NSQPEW
+604 
-610 VKQTGK
+610 
-616 EPSGN
+616 
-621 TDTYTFTA
+621 
-629 EANTSTEAREGVIVF
+629 
-644 CNDNNEC
+644 
-651 VPVTVKQVGANAT
+651 GANAT

-766 AEGGEIQFSVI
+766 AEGGEIQFFVI

-797 TYNGATWYKLKVI
+797 TYNGATCYKLKVL
-810 PNTSTT
+810 PNISTS
-816 ERGGK
+816 ERGGI

>member
-1 MMRKLLT
+1 MRKLLT
-8 FLKAV
+8 SLQAV

-60 FSSNVAWSATVSAN
+60 FSTNVAWSATVSAD

-193 GTITVS
+193 GSITVS
-199 TSDGS
+199 TSDGG

-216 DVIFTIDKNE
+216 AVVFTIDRNE
-226 FNVAAVGESFSVKVT
+226 FSVAAAGESFSVKVT
-241 RNIGYKINSQPEWV
+241 HNIGYKINSQPDWV
-255 KQPDKA
+255 KQTGKVP
-261 NSGNVD
+261 SGNTD

-295 VPVTVKQV
+295 VPVTVKQA

-324 KSLDITS
+324 KSLD
-331 NTAWTATSSASWA
+331 
-344 KINAASGN
+344 
-352 GNAQVTVTAEENTA
+352 
-366 ITQRSATIT
+366 
-375 IKTADG
+375 
-381 KATATVKVTQSA
+381 
-393 ANVIFSVDRNEFN
+393 
-406 VAAAGESF
+406 
-414 SVKVTHNIGYK
+414 
-425 INSMPDWVKQTNKT
+425 
-439 TSGNTDTFT
+439 
-448 FKAEANTS
+448 
-456 TTARE
+456 
-461 GVIVFCNDNNECVP
+461 
-475 VTVKQVGANATLSVS
+475 
-490 PAELTF
+490 
-496 TANTESKSLNV
+496 V

-512 WTATSSASW
+512 WTAASGASW
-521 AKINAASGNGN
+521 AKLNKTNGSGN
-532 AQVTV
+532 AQIAV

-571 ANVIFSVDRNEFNV
+571 ANVIFSVDKNEHSV
-585 AAAGESF
+585 AAAGGDF
-592 SVKVTHN
+592 TVKVTRN

-610 VKQTGK
+610 VKQPDK
-616 EPSGN
+616 ANSGN
-621 TDTYTFTA
+621 VDTYTFTT

-644 CNDNNEC
+644 CNDNNERIQ
-651 VPVTVKQVGANAT
+651 VTVKQAGAKAS

-670 SMTFTAKSESKTFTV
+670 ELTFTAKPESKSFSV
-685 TSNTDWTMT
+685 SSNTDW
-694 SDAAWVK
+694 SVASSADWVK
-701 LSATDGSGNA
+701 IGTTSGSGNA
-711 QVTVTAEENTA
+711 QVTASAEENTA
-722 TKQRIA
+722 TTQRSA
-728 TITLKTKDGKTTAT
+728 TITLKTTDGKATAT
-742 VKLSQN
+742 IKVTQNPADVVFSIDIKEFSIDAKGEEITIKIKHNTAYSVKSMPDWVNQGN
-748 GADIIFR
+748 KTVSGDTDNISFAVQHNPGYKRQGEIIFNG
-755 IDGDNREYKVE
+755 DGIYGTVTIK
-766 AEGGEIQFSVI
+766 QFGS
-777 HNIECYLKKNPE
+777 KA
-789 WVILDNMQ
+789 D
-797 TYNGATWYKLKVI
+797 
-810 PNTSTT
+810 
-816 ERGGK
+816 
-821 IVIRGLAENECEL
+821 
-834 EILVIQAAGKPK
+834 
-846 GGNENTTTGGEIT
+846 GGNDDTTTGGKIT
-859 IE
+859 LE

>member
-1 MMRKLLT
+1 MRKLLT

-60 FSSNVAWSATVSAN
+60 FSTNVAWSATVSAD

-112 ESTRKVSVTV
+112 ESMQKVSVTV

-193 GTITVS
+193 GSITVS

-241 RNIGYKINSQPEWV
+241 HNIGYKINSQPEWV
-255 KQPDKA
+255 KQTGKVPG
-261 NSGNVD
+261 GNTD
-267 TYTFTAEANTTTE
+267 TYTFNAEANTSTE

-295 VPVTVKQV
+295 VPVTVKQ
-303 GANATLSV
+303 A
-311 SPAELTF
+311 
-318 TAKAEA
+318 
-324 KSLDITS
+324 
-331 NTAWTATSSASWA
+331 
-344 KINAASGN
+344 
-352 GNAQVTVTAEENTA
+352 
-366 ITQRSATIT
+366 
-375 IKTADG
+375 
-381 KATATVKVTQSA
+381 
-393 ANVIFSVDRNEFN
+393 
-406 VAAAGESF
+406 
-414 SVKVTHNIGYK
+414 
-425 INSMPDWVKQTNKT
+425 
-439 TSGNTDTFT
+439 
-448 FKAEANTS
+448 
-456 TTARE
+456 
-461 GVIVFCNDNNECVP
+461 
-475 VTVKQVGANATLSVS
+475 GANATLSVS

-496 TANTESKSLNV
+496 TANTESKSLDV

-512 WTATSSASW
+512 WTAASGASW
-521 AKINAASGNGN
+521 AKLNKTNGSGN
-532 AQVTV
+532 AQIAV

-549 ATVTIKTAD
+549 ATITIKTAD

-616 EPSGN
+616 VPSGN
-621 TDTYTFTA
+621 TDTYTFKT
-629 EANTSTEAREGVIVF
+629 EVNTSTAAREGVIVF

-651 VPVTVKQVGANAT
+651 VPVTVKQAGASTT

-670 SMTFTAKSESKTFTV
+670 ELTFTAKPESKSFSV
-685 TSNTDWTMT
+685 SSNTDW
-694 SDAAWVK
+694 SVASSADWVK
-701 LSATDGSGNA
+701 IGTTSGSGNA
-711 QVTVTAEENTA
+711 QVTASAEENTA
-722 TKQRIA
+722 TTQRTA
-728 TITLKTKDGKTTAT
+728 TITLKTTDGKATAT
-742 VKLSQN
+742 IKVTQNPADVVFSIDIKEFSIDAKGEEITIKIKHNTAYSVKSMPDWVNQTN
-748 GADIIFR
+748 KTVSGDTDNISFAVQHNPGYKRQGEIIFNG
-755 IDGDNREYKVE
+755 DGIYGTVTIK
-766 AEGGEIQFSVI
+766 QFGS
-777 HNIECYLKKNPE
+777 KA
-789 WVILDNMQ
+789 D
-797 TYNGATWYKLKVI
+797 
-810 PNTSTT
+810 
-816 ERGGK
+816 
-821 IVIRGLAENECEL
+821 
-834 EILVIQAAGKPK
+834 
-846 GGNENTTTGGEIT
+846 GGNDDTTTGGKIT
-859 IE
+859 LE

>member
-60 FSSNVAWSATVSAN
+60 FSTNVAWSATVSAD

-112 ESTRKVSVTV
+112 ESMQKVSVTV

-193 GTITVS
+193 GSITVS

-216 DVIFTIDKNE
+216 DVVFSVDKNE
-226 FNVAAVGESFSVKVT
+226 HSVAAAGGDFTVKVT
-241 RNIGYKINSQPEWV
+241 HNTGYKINSQPEWV

-267 TYTFTAEANTTTE
+267 TYTFTAEANTSTE
-280 AREGVIVFCNDNNEC
+280 AREGIIVFCNDNNEC
-295 VPVTVKQV
+295 VPVTVKQ
-303 GANATLSV
+303 A
-311 SPAELTF
+311 
-318 TAKAEA
+318 
-324 KSLDITS
+324 
-331 NTAWTATSSASWA
+331 
-344 KINAASGN
+344 
-352 GNAQVTVTAEENTA
+352 
-366 ITQRSATIT
+366 
-375 IKTADG
+375 
-381 KATATVKVTQSA
+381 
-393 ANVIFSVDRNEFN
+393 
-406 VAAAGESF
+406 
-414 SVKVTHNIGYK
+414 
-425 INSMPDWVKQTNKT
+425 
-439 TSGNTDTFT
+439 
-448 FKAEANTS
+448 
-456 TTARE
+456 
-461 GVIVFCNDNNECVP
+461 
-475 VTVKQVGANATLSVS
+475 GANATLSVS

-496 TANTESKSLNV
+496 TANTESKSLDV

-512 WTATSSASW
+512 WTAASGASW
-521 AKINAASGNGN
+521 AKLNKTNGSGN
-532 AQVTV
+532 AQIAV

-549 ATVTIKTAD
+549 ATITIKTAD

-571 ANVIFSVDRNEFNV
+571 ANVIFSVDKNEHSV
-585 AAAGESF
+585 AAAGGDF
-592 SVKVTHN
+592 TVKVTHN

-616 EPSGN
+616 VPSGN

-651 VPVTVKQVGANAT
+651 IQVTVKQAGAKAS

-670 SMTFTAKSESKTFTV
+670 ELTFTAKPESKSFSV
-685 TSNTDWTMT
+685 SSNTDW
-694 SDAAWVK
+694 SVASSADWVK
-701 LSATDGSGNA
+701 IGTTSGSGNA
-711 QVTVTAEENTA
+711 HVTASAEENTA
-722 TKQRIA
+722 TTQRTA
-728 TITLKTKDGKTTAT
+728 TITLKTTDGKATAT
-742 VKLSQN
+742 IKVTQNPADVVFSIDIKEFSIDAKGEEITIKIKHNSAYSVKSMPDWVNQTN
-748 GADIIFR
+748 KTVSGDTDNISFAVQHNPGYKRQGEIIFNG
-755 IDGDNREYKVE
+755 DGIYGTVTIK
-766 AEGGEIQFSVI
+766 QFGS
-777 HNIECYLKKNPE
+777 KA
-789 WVILDNMQ
+789 D
-797 TYNGATWYKLKVI
+797 
-810 PNTSTT
+810 
-816 ERGGK
+816 
-821 IVIRGLAENECEL
+821 
-834 EILVIQAAGKPK
+834 
-846 GGNENTTTGGEIT
+846 GGNDDTTTGGKIT
-859 IE
+859 LE

>member
-1 MMRKLLT
+1 MRKLLT
-8 FLKAV
+8 FLQAV

-60 FSSNVAWSATVSAN
+60 FSTNVAWSATVSAD

-112 ESTRKVSVTV
+112 ESTQKVSVTV

-193 GTITVS
+193 GSITVS

-216 DVIFTIDKNE
+216 AVVFTIDRNE
-226 FNVAAVGESFSVKVT
+226 FSVAAAGESFSVKVT
-241 RNIGYKINSQPEWV
+241 HNIGYKINSQPEWV

-261 NSGNVD
+261 NNGNVD

-295 VPVTVKQV
+295 VPVTVKQA

-318 TAKAEA
+318 TANTES
-324 KSLDITS
+324 KSLDVTS
-331 NTAWTATSSASWA
+331 NTAWTAASGASWA
-344 KINAASGN
+344 KLNKTNGS
-352 GNAQVTVTAEENTA
+352 GNAQIAVTAEENTA
-366 ITQRSATIT
+366 ITQRSATVT

-425 INSMPDWVKQTNKT
+425 INSMPEWVKQTDKVP
-439 TSGNTDTFT
+439 SGNTDTYT

-456 TTARE
+456 TA
-461 GVIVFCNDNNECVP
+461 
-475 VTVKQVGANATLSVS
+475 
-490 PAELTF
+490 
-496 TANTESKSLNV
+496 
-507 TSNTA
+507 
-512 WTATSSASW
+512 
-521 AKINAASGNGN
+521 
-532 AQVTV
+532 
-537 TAEENTAITQRS
+537 
-549 ATVTIKTAD
+549 
-558 GKASATVKVTQSA
+558 
-571 ANVIFSVDRNEFNV
+571 
-585 AAAGESF
+585 
-592 SVKVTHN
+592 
-599 IGYKI
+599 
-604 NSQPEW
+604 
-610 VKQTGK
+610 
-616 EPSGN
+616 
-621 TDTYTFTA
+621 
-629 EANTSTEAREGVIVF
+629 AREGVIVF

-766 AEGGEIQFSVI
+766 AEGGEIQFVVI
-777 HNIECYLKKNPE
+777 HNIECYLKEIPE

>member
-60 FSSNVAWSATVSAN
+60 FSTNVAWSATVSAD

-112 ESTRKVSVTV
+112 ESMQKVSVTV
-122 RQEALKASLTVS
+122 RQETLKASLTVS

-241 RNIGYKINSQPEWV
+241 
-255 KQPDKA
+255 
-261 NSGNVD
+261 
-267 TYTFTAEANTTTE
+267 
-280 AREGVIVFCNDNNEC
+280 
-295 VPVTVKQV
+295 
-303 GANATLSV
+303 
-311 SPAELTF
+311 
-318 TAKAEA
+318 
-324 KSLDITS
+324 
-331 NTAWTATSSASWA
+331 
-344 KINAASGN
+344 
-352 GNAQVTVTAEENTA
+352 
-366 ITQRSATIT
+366 
-375 IKTADG
+375 
-381 KATATVKVTQSA
+381 
-393 ANVIFSVDRNEFN
+393 
-406 VAAAGESF
+406 
-414 SVKVTHNIGYK
+414 
-425 INSMPDWVKQTNKT
+425 
-439 TSGNTDTFT
+439 
-448 FKAEANTS
+448 
-456 TTARE
+456 
-461 GVIVFCNDNNECVP
+461 
-475 VTVKQVGANATLSVS
+475 
-490 PAELTF
+490 
-496 TANTESKSLNV
+496 
-507 TSNTA
+507 
-512 WTATSSASW
+512 
-521 AKINAASGNGN
+521 
-532 AQVTV
+532 
-537 TAEENTAITQRS
+537 
-549 ATVTIKTAD
+549 
-558 GKASATVKVTQSA
+558 
-571 ANVIFSVDRNEFNV
+571 
-585 AAAGESF
+585 
-592 SVKVTHN
+592 HN

-616 EPSGN
+616 VPSGN

-651 VPVTVKQVGANAT
+651 VPVTVKQAGANAT

-670 SMTFTAKSESKTFTV
+670 ELTFTANTESKSLDV
-685 TSNTDWTMT
+685 TSNTAWT
-694 SDAAWVK
+694 AASGASWAK
-701 LSATDGSGNA
+701 LNKTNGSGNA
-711 QVTVTAEENTA
+711 QIAVTAEENTA
-722 TKQRIA
+722 ITQRSATITIKTADGKASATVKVTQSAANVIFSVDKNEHSVAAAGGDFTVKVTHNIGYMINSQPEWVKQTGKVPSGNTDTYTFTAEANTSTEAREGVIVFCNDNNECIQVTVKQAGAKASLSVSPAELTFTAKPESKSFSVSSNTDWSVASSADWVKIGTTSGSGNAHVTASAEENTATTQRTA
-728 TITLKTKDGKTTAT
+728 TITLKTTDGKATAT
-742 VKLSQN
+742 IKVTQNPADVVFSIDIKEFSIDAKGEEITIKIKHNSAYSVKSMPDWVNQTN
-748 GADIIFR
+748 KTVSGDTDNISFAVQHNPGYKRQGEIIFNG
-755 IDGDNREYKVE
+755 DGIYGTVTIK
-766 AEGGEIQFSVI
+766 QFGS
-777 HNIECYLKKNPE
+777 KA
-789 WVILDNMQ
+789 D
-797 TYNGATWYKLKVI
+797 
-810 PNTSTT
+810 
-816 ERGGK
+816 
-821 IVIRGLAENECEL
+821 
-834 EILVIQAAGKPK
+834 
-846 GGNENTTTGGEIT
+846 GGNDDTTTGGKIT
-859 IE
+859 LE

>member
-1 MMRKLLT
+1 MRKLLT
-8 FLKAV
+8 FLQAV

-60 FSSNVAWSATVSAN
+60 FSTNVAWSATVSAD

-112 ESTRKVSVTV
+112 KSMQKVSVTV
-122 RQEALKASLTVS
+122 RQEALKASLSVS

-193 GTITVS
+193 GSITVS

-216 DVIFTIDKNE
+216 AVVFTIDRNE
-226 FNVAAVGESFSVKVT
+226 FSVAAAGESFSVKVT
-241 RNIGYKINSQPEWV
+241 HNIGYKINSQPEWV

-261 NSGNVD
+261 NNGNVD

-295 VPVTVKQV
+295 VPVTVKQA

-318 TAKAEA
+318 TANTES
-324 KSLDITS
+324 KSLDVTS
-331 NTAWTATSSASWA
+331 NTAWTAASGASWA
-344 KINAASGN
+344 KLNKTNGS
-352 GNAQVTVTAEENTA
+352 GNAQIAVTAEENTA
-366 ITQRSATIT
+366 ITQRSATVT

-425 INSMPDWVKQTNKT
+425 INSMPEWVKQTDKVP
-439 TSGNTDTFT
+439 SGNTDTYT

-456 TTARE
+456 TA
-461 GVIVFCNDNNECVP
+461 
-475 VTVKQVGANATLSVS
+475 
-490 PAELTF
+490 
-496 TANTESKSLNV
+496 
-507 TSNTA
+507 
-512 WTATSSASW
+512 
-521 AKINAASGNGN
+521 
-532 AQVTV
+532 
-537 TAEENTAITQRS
+537 
-549 ATVTIKTAD
+549 
-558 GKASATVKVTQSA
+558 
-571 ANVIFSVDRNEFNV
+571 
-585 AAAGESF
+585 
-592 SVKVTHN
+592 
-599 IGYKI
+599 
-604 NSQPEW
+604 
-610 VKQTGK
+610 
-616 EPSGN
+616 
-621 TDTYTFTA
+621 
-629 EANTSTEAREGVIVF
+629 AREGVIVF

-766 AEGGEIQFSVI
+766 AEGGEIQFVVI
-777 HNIECYLKKNPE
+777 HNIECYLKEIPE

>member
-8 FLKAV
+8 FLQAV
-13 AIATLIAGC
+13 AISTLIAGC

-47 ISVESAEQSITLS
+47 ISIESAEQSITLS
-60 FSSNVAWSATVSAN
+60 FSTNVAWSATVSAD

-112 ESTRKVSVTV
+112 ESMQKVSVTV

-193 GTITVS
+193 GSITVS

-216 DVIFTIDKNE
+216 DVVFSVDKNE
-226 FNVAAVGESFSVKVT
+226 HSVAAAGGDFTVKVT
-241 RNIGYKINSQPEWV
+241 HNIGYKINSQPEWV

-267 TYTFTAEANTTTE
+267 TYTFTAEANTSTE
-280 AREGVIVFCNDNNEC
+280 AREGIIVFCNDNNEC
-295 VPVTVKQV
+295 VPVTVKQ
-303 GANATLSV
+303 A
-311 SPAELTF
+311 
-318 TAKAEA
+318 
-324 KSLDITS
+324 
-331 NTAWTATSSASWA
+331 
-344 KINAASGN
+344 
-352 GNAQVTVTAEENTA
+352 
-366 ITQRSATIT
+366 
-375 IKTADG
+375 
-381 KATATVKVTQSA
+381 
-393 ANVIFSVDRNEFN
+393 
-406 VAAAGESF
+406 
-414 SVKVTHNIGYK
+414 
-425 INSMPDWVKQTNKT
+425 
-439 TSGNTDTFT
+439 
-448 FKAEANTS
+448 
-456 TTARE
+456 
-461 GVIVFCNDNNECVP
+461 
-475 VTVKQVGANATLSVS
+475 GANATLSVS

-496 TANTESKSLNV
+496 TANTESKSLDV

-512 WTATSSASW
+512 WTAASGASW
-521 AKINAASGNGN
+521 AKLNKTNGSGN
-532 AQVTV
+532 AQIAV

-549 ATVTIKTAD
+549 ATITIKTAD

-571 ANVIFSVDRNEFNV
+571 ANVIFSVDKHEHSV
-585 AAAGESF
+585 AAAGGDF
-592 SVKVTHN
+592 TVKVTHN

-616 EPSGN
+616 VPSGN

-651 VPVTVKQVGANAT
+651 IQVTVKQAGAKAS

-670 SMTFTAKSESKTFTV
+670 ELTFTAKPESKSFSV
-685 TSNTDWTMT
+685 SSNTDW
-694 SDAAWVK
+694 SVASSADWVK
-701 LSATDGSGNA
+701 IGTTSGSGNA
-711 QVTVTAEENTA
+711 HVTASAEENTA
-722 TKQRIA
+722 TTQRTA
-728 TITLKTKDGKTTAT
+728 TITLKTTDGKATAT
-742 VKLSQN
+742 IKVTQNPADVVFSIDIKEFSIDAKGEEITIKIKHNSAYSVKSMPDWVNQTN
-748 GADIIFR
+748 KTVSGDTDNISFAVQHNPGYKRQGEIIFNG
-755 IDGDNREYKVE
+755 DGIYGTVTIK
-766 AEGGEIQFSVI
+766 QFGS
-777 HNIECYLKKNPE
+777 KA
-789 WVILDNMQ
+789 D
-797 TYNGATWYKLKVI
+797 
-810 PNTSTT
+810 
-816 ERGGK
+816 
-821 IVIRGLAENECEL
+821 
-834 EILVIQAAGKPK
+834 
-846 GGNENTTTGGEIT
+846 GGNDDTTTGGKIT
-859 IE
+859 LE

>member
-8 FLKAV
+8 FLQAV

-60 FSSNVAWSATVSAN
+60 FSTNVAWSATVSAD

-112 ESTRKVSVTV
+112 ESMQKVSVTV

-193 GTITVS
+193 GSITVS

-241 RNIGYKINSQPEWV
+241 HNIGYKINSQPEWV
-255 KQPDKA
+255 KQTDKVP
-261 NSGNVD
+261 SGNTD
-267 TYTFTAEANTTTE
+267 TYTFTAEANTSTE

-295 VPVTVKQV
+295 VPVTVKQA

-331 NTAWTATSSASWA
+331 NIAWTATSSASWV

-352 GNAQVTVTAEENTA
+352 GNAQVTVTAEENTT
-366 ITQRSATIT
+366 ITQRSATVT

-393 ANVIFSVDRNEFN
+393 ANVIFSVDRNEHS
-406 VAAAGESF
+406 VAAAGGDF
-414 SVKVTHNIGYK
+414 
-425 INSMPDWVKQTNKT
+425 
-439 TSGNTDTFT
+439 
-448 FKAEANTS
+448 
-456 TTARE
+456 
-461 GVIVFCNDNNECVP
+461 
-475 VTVKQVGANATLSVS
+475 
-490 PAELTF
+490 
-496 TANTESKSLNV
+496 
-507 TSNTA
+507 
-512 WTATSSASW
+512 
-521 AKINAASGNGN
+521 
-532 AQVTV
+532 
-537 TAEENTAITQRS
+537 
-549 ATVTIKTAD
+549 
-558 GKASATVKVTQSA
+558 TVKVT
-571 ANVIFSVDRNEFNV
+571 R
-585 AAAGESF
+585 
-592 SVKVTHN
+592 N

-604 NSQPEW
+604 NSQPDW
-610 VKQTGK
+610 VKQTDK
-616 EPSGN
+616 VPSGN
-621 TDTYTFTA
+621 TDTYTFAA

-766 AEGGEIQFSVI
+766 AEGGEIQFVVI
-777 HNIECYLKKNPE
+777 HNIECYLKEIPE

>member
-1 MMRKLLT
+1 MRKLLT
-8 FLKAV
+8 FLQAV
-13 AIATLIAGC
+13 AISTLIAGC
-22 GGTGTENEPEITPE
+22 DGTGTENEPEITPE

-60 FSSNVAWSATVSAN
+60 FSTNVAWSATVSAN

-112 ESTRKVSVTV
+112 ESTQKVSVTV

-193 GTITVS
+193 GSITVS

-255 KQPDKA
+255 KQTDKA
-261 NSGNVD
+261 NSGNV
-267 TYTFTAEANTTTE
+267 
-280 AREGVIVFCNDNNEC
+280 
-295 VPVTVKQV
+295 
-303 GANATLSV
+303 
-311 SPAELTF
+311 
-318 TAKAEA
+318 
-324 KSLDITS
+324 
-331 NTAWTATSSASWA
+331 
-344 KINAASGN
+344 
-352 GNAQVTVTAEENTA
+352 
-366 ITQRSATIT
+366 
-375 IKTADG
+375 
-381 KATATVKVTQSA
+381 
-393 ANVIFSVDRNEFN
+393 
-406 VAAAGESF
+406 
-414 SVKVTHNIGYK
+414 
-425 INSMPDWVKQTNKT
+425 
-439 TSGNTDTFT
+439 
-448 FKAEANTS
+448 
-456 TTARE
+456 
-461 GVIVFCNDNNECVP
+461 
-475 VTVKQVGANATLSVS
+475 
-490 PAELTF
+490 
-496 TANTESKSLNV
+496 
-507 TSNTA
+507 
-512 WTATSSASW
+512 
-521 AKINAASGNGN
+521 
-532 AQVTV
+532 
-537 TAEENTAITQRS
+537 
-549 ATVTIKTAD
+549 
-558 GKASATVKVTQSA
+558 
-571 ANVIFSVDRNEFNV
+571 
-585 AAAGESF
+585 
-592 SVKVTHN
+592 
-599 IGYKI
+599 
-604 NSQPEW
+604 
-610 VKQTGK
+610 
-616 EPSGN
+616 
-621 TDTYTFTA
+621 DTYTFTA

-651 VPVTVKQVGANAT
+651 VPVTVKQAGANATLSASPAELTFTANTESKSLDVTSNTAWTAASGASWAKLNKTNGSGNAQIAVTAEENTAITQRSATITIKTTDGKASATVKVTQSAANVIFSVDKNEHSVAAAGGDFTVKVTHNIGYKINSQPEWVKQADKTTSGNTDTFSFKAEANTSTVAREGVIVFCNDNNECVPVTVKQAGANAT

-766 AEGGEIQFSVI
+766 AEGGEIQFFVI

-797 TYNGATWYKLKVI
+797 TYNGATCYKLKVL
-810 PNTSTT
+810 PNTSTS
-816 ERGGK
+816 ERGGI